1 MTARTGRGLSALAL
15 IAAAAFAVAAPRS
28 AAAQAGARPGGGD
41 TGVERMAENTDLRI
55 ALWES
60 LLIGPKDR
68 AMAFKAEE
76 RDNPWSRWR
85 MSVEKSANSF
95 YILFSPVKASSFP
108 AYGQGSWIIKRSQRD
123 GSLEQIKIFLR
134 SDPDTFARIY
144 PFGARARMDIVAY
157 GGVLYR
163 EVILPL
169 AIEDILRSPFS
180 RVREL
185 SAGVVDW
192 SLFSPDPALYAEQRQ
207 LAAQIRA
214 RLPGLRYKDD
224 GAIDADGQAVYIS
237 SLLPQAAEAGLNCS
251 GFVKWIVD
259 GMIEPLS
266 GRYLSVDALR
276 ERMLDWRGSSF
287 TIKFE
292 ESLDPFFGL
301 DWSRALARELWS
313 VMYPSRKQ
321 DSPLAHDVSEAPFS
335 LITNDSNPINGGSSY
350 IAYPDNFEDAG
361 FDLRGLKA
369 MLFVLATREPG
380 RYYLAQFNARTINP
394 PRLRSYFHIAAL
406 FPYFDHDGSFKVA
419 VFESAA
425 ETSLDRIL
433 GAKNYEFVKLVRMP
447 VSPRFNPPALISAP

>member
-1 MTARTGRGLSALAL
+1 MKAPVRRGLSGLAL
-15 IAAAAFAVAAPRS
+15 IAAAALALAAPRP
-28 AAAQAGARPGGGD
+28 AAAQGGD
-41 TGVERMAENTDLRI
+41 TGIESIAENHDLRI
-55 ALWES
+55 ALWDS
-60 LLIGPKDR
+60 LIIAPKDK
-68 AMAFKAEE
+68 AMAFRPAE
-76 RDNPWSRWR
+76 RDNPWTRWR
-85 MSVEKSANSF
+85 VSVDKSANSF
-95 YILFSPVKASSFP
+95 YLLFNPARGASFP
-108 AYGQGSWIIKRSQRD
+108 VYAQGSWIIKRSQRD
-123 GSLEQIKIFLR
+123 GGLEQVKIFLR

-144 PFGARARMDIVAY
+144 PYGDRARMDIVAY

-163 EVILPL
+163 EVLLPL
-169 AIEDILRSPFS
+169 SLEDILRSPFS

-185 SAGVVDW
+185 SARVVDW

-214 RLPGLRYKDD
+214 RLPGLRYSDD
-224 GAIDADGQAVYIS
+224 GAIDADGRAVYIS

-266 GRYLSVDALR
+266 GGYLSVDLLR

-292 ESLDPFFGL
+292 ETLDPFFGL

-321 DSPLAHDVSEAPFS
+321 DTPLAHDVREAPFS
-335 LITNDSNPINGGSSY
+335 LITGDSNPINGGSSY
-350 IAYPDNFEDAG
+350 LAYPDNFEDAG

-369 MLFVLATREPG
+369 MLFVLASREPG
-380 RYYLAQFNARTINP
+380 RFYLAQFNARTINP

-406 FPYFDHDGSFKVA
+406 FPYFDDDGSFKVS

-433 GAKNYEFVKLVRMP
+433 KAQNYEFVKLVRMP
-447 VSPRFNPPALISAP
+447 VSPRFNPPPLLNAP

>member
-1 MTARTGRGLSALAL
+1 MTALTRRGLSGIALL
-15 IAAAAFAVAAPRS
+15 AAAALGVAAPQA
-28 AAAQAGARPGGGD
+28 AAAQSAGGD
-41 TGVERMAENTDLRI
+41 AGIERIAESHDLRI
-55 ALWES
+55 ALWDS
-60 LLIGPKDR
+60 LIIAPKDK
-68 AMAFKAEE
+68 ALAFKPAE
-76 RDNPWSRWR
+76 RDNPWTRWR
-85 MSVEKSANSF
+85 VSVDKS
-95 YILFSPVKASSFP
+95 ASSFYLLFNP
-108 AYGQGSWIIKRSQRD
+108 AKGASFPVYAQGSWIIKRSQRD
-123 GSLEQIKIFLR
+123 GGLEQAKIFLR
-134 SDPDTFARIY
+134 SDPNTFARIY
-144 PFGARARMDIVAY
+144 PFGERSRMDIVAY

-163 EVILPL
+163 EVLLPL
-169 AIEDILRSPFS
+169 SLEDILRSPFS

-185 SAGVVDW
+185 TARVVDW

-214 RLPGLRYKDD
+214 RLPGLRYSDD
-224 GAIDADGQAVYIS
+224 GAIDSDGRAVYIS

-266 GRYLSVDALR
+266 GRYLSVDTLR

-292 ESLDPFFGL
+292 ETLDPFFGL

-313 VMYPSRKQ
+313 VMYPSRKEE
-321 DSPLAHDVSEAPFS
+321 SPLAHDVRDAPFS
-335 LITNDSNPINGGSSY
+335 LITNNSNPINGGSSY
-350 IAYPDNFEDAG
+350 TAYPDNFEDAG

-380 RYYLAQFNARTINP
+380 RFYLAQFNARTINP
-394 PRLRSYFHIAAL
+394 PRLRSYFHIAAI
-406 FPYFDHDGSFKVA
+406 FPYFDDDGSFKVA

-433 GAKNYEFVKLVRMP
+433 KAQNYEFVKLVRMP
-447 VSPRFNPPALISAP
+447 VSPRFNPPALSNAP